1 MFKKLK
7 ISNTRQSNDKRTATP
22 RSLNEPNT
30 GSNGRPA
37 PVHKTILLDKTQ
49 EPLSTQVRNDDTMV
63 VLSVVL
69 RNEHGN
75 GRREEHCDTI
85 RRFQGGNVV
94 DLLLAVVQ
102 PRLSYPM
109 QFCFVA
115 LNRDSLESSTCME
128 AGKCILQIYILPY
141 NYAGCQLRL
150 TLKAQRSNSMAHHR
164 KRCSC
169 STPDILIQR

>member
-49 EPLSTQVRNDDTMV
+49 E
-63 VLSVVL
+63 
-69 RNEHGN
+69 
-75 GRREEHCDTI
+75 
-85 RRFQGGNVV
+85 QGGNVV